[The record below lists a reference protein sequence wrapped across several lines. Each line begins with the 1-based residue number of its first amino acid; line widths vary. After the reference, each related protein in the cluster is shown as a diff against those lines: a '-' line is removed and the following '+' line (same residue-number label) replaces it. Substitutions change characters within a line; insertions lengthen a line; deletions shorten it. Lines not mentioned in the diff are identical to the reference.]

1 MRLPKLPDTPLW
13 RTLRN
18 RYLLV
23 SVSFLL
29 YMIFFDNNNFFN
41 QGELE
46 SRRLELERDKTFFLE
61 EIQETKRQLIE
72 LETSP
77 ENLEK
82 FAREAYFLRKPGEDV
97 YVFIENPEEGN

>member
-1 MRLPKLPDTPLW
+1 MKLPKLPNTPIW
-13 RTLRN
+13 RILRS

-23 SVSFLL
+23 SFSFVL
-29 YMIFFDNNNFFN
+29 YMIFFDNNNLFN
-41 QGELE
+41 QEELKG
-46 SRRLELERDKTFFLE
+46 RTAELKRDKAFFLE

-82 FAREAYFLRKPGEDV
+82 YAREAYFLRKPGEDL
-97 YVFIENPEEGN
+97 YVFIENPQARD